1 MHNPRA
7 IALGLLQ
14 DVLRRGRALDEVLA
28 ANANLSALESR
39 DRAFVRL
46 LVATTLRRLG
56 QIDGA
61 IDARL
66 QRPLSPRHAK
76 VRDILRLGAAQVA
89 FLDMAAHAAVDTS
102 VELVGSGGQAG
113 MKGLVNAILR
123 RIAEAGALQKDD
135 PDRLNVPGWLWR
147 EWEAAYGPDTAAAVA
162 RANLSEAPLDIT
174 LKSPTEA
181 SLWADRL
188 DAEILP
194 TGTLRRAGGGD
205 VTTLPGFS
213 EGEWWVQDAAAAL
226 PARLLGDVSGMRIAD
241 FCAAP
246 GGKTAQLA
254 AAGARV
260 TAVDLSEKRLRKL
273 TENLARLRL
282 AAETVVADAA
292 KWKPERPFDAVL
304 LDAPCTATGT
314 LRRHPDIAWSKT
326 PQDLKRLATL
336 QDRLL
341 RAAVTMVKPGG
352 LLIYATCSLQ
362 PQEGEERIAALLTA
376 EPGVVRSPLAPGEPS
391 GLPPDA
397 VTQDGDLR
405 TLPCHWADRG
415 GMDGFFGARL
425 RRAS

>member
-14 DVLRRGRALDEVLA
+14 DVLRRGRALDEALA

-241 FCAAP
+241 LCAAP